1 VMFVI
6 AFAVVGGLRVTTT
19 SQPVREGGVNGVLPA
34 PVRPALVP
42 AAGTRKP
49 ARARIAEHP
58 RAHVSTPHELV
69 VMHAAPKRV
78 AHVAT
83 PARSSSTR
91 RPSVS
96 APVHAP
102 TPKPAVVPPRPPVV
116 NPPSGGS
123 TSTAAPFVLTGSLK
137 TVGAPALVDQQT
149 LAPTADGAS
158 ALFSR
163 FVADTTAG
171 ELSVKQTVQQTVAA
185 ADDGN
190 ALNIHVKLPIAG
202 QSVVTAPVSSSSST
216 TVLPSGQLSI
226 TQHIDVVPV
235 TPAATVVPLAPTSVD
250 IQMMVSA
257 DGQGVTSETV
267 NVQNVPTTLPPG
279 SVVGTAAP
287 AAPTSPVASPAGG
300 VGAVVSN
307 DSAKGVIEDFAVVGR
322 PENDSGVN

>member
-1 VMFVI
+1 
-6 AFAVVGGLRVTTT
+6 
-19 SQPVREGGVNGVLPA
+19 
-34 PVRPALVP
+34 
-42 AAGTRKP
+42 
-49 ARARIAEHP
+49 
-58 RAHVSTPHELV
+58 
-69 VMHAAPKRV
+69 
-78 AHVAT
+78 
-83 PARSSSTR
+83 
-91 RPSVS
+91 
-96 APVHAP
+96 
-102 TPKPAVVPPRPPVV
+102 
-116 NPPSGGS
+116 
-123 TSTAAPFVLTGSLK
+123 
-137 TVGAPALVDQQT
+137 
-149 LAPTADGAS
+149 
-158 ALFSR
+158 
-163 FVADTTAG
+163 
-171 ELSVKQTVQQTVAA
+171 
-185 ADDGN
+185 
-190 ALNIHVKLPIAG
+190 
-202 QSVVTAPVSSSSST
+202 VVTAPVSSSSST